1 MDDMD
6 DNGVVRARQQRE
18 IRQNDP
24 ESDIH
29 YKDRQP
35 LTLF

>member
-1 MDDMD
+1 MDE
-6 DNGVVRARQQRE
+6 NASVWARQLCE

-29 YKDRQP
+29 YKDRHP
-35 LTLF
+35 LMLL